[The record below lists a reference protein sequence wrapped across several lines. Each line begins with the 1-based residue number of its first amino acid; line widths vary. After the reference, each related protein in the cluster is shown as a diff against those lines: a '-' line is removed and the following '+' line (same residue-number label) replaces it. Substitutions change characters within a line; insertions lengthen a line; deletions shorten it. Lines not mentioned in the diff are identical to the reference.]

1 MADYFTTMSAMLYV
15 KDDEQRKWLEKYL
28 PLLDH
33 NEDIGQAA
41 HEKSVILEAL
51 KREAEELDC
60 YSSWGV
66 IAEAIDQEIT
76 GPEWTIDRSTS
87 LHPDQPDELCVWFRT
102 ETESLEAMADLVRIF
117 LCKFDGKPWTFEW
130 ANTCSK
136 LRTDGFGGG
145 AGFVTKDKV
154 MFFTTNH
161 WLEDRIKEL
170 EDA

>member
-15 KDDEQRKWLEKYL
+15 KDGEQRKWLEKYL

-41 HEKSVILEAL
+41 HEKNVILEAL

-60 YSSWGV
+60 YSSWGI

-76 GPEWTIDRSTS
+76 GPEWTID
-87 LHPDQPDELCVWFRT
+87 PDAMHVWFRT

-117 LCKFDGKPWTFEW
+117 LCKFDEKPWSFEW

-154 MFFTTNH
+154 EFFTTNH
-161 WLEDRIKEL
+161 WIEDKIEELTKEL
-170 EDA
+170 KDA